1 MTTQANM
8 ALMPVVS
15 VVNNQV
21 TALSTDVARF
31 FGKRHDAVIRDIK
44 NLCSIL
50 PSDRLHNFV
59 ETVVTRENPSGG
71 APIKSKAYRMTRDGF
86 TLLVMGWTGE
96 RALQFKLAWLDAFNR
111 MEEQLRKQQIFAE
124 QDNSLITNEQQYEL
138 SSRVIDLE
146 VLTLAISEA
155 MRHTVLGFDS
165 PKTKAQGAK
174 QTDGAI
180 FMRNSF
186 SLGEAD
192 GASSDAPIPLSRS
205 VNPSTSPARLT
216 AGCECY
222 NLTKDTIMQTNV
234 GNLQPVRINLNDLS
248 LRVFNINNEPW
259 FAVTD
264 ICSGLKLTNPSKV
277 VLKLRDCER
286 SNLKLE
292 DGKTLNIVNESGLY
306 TLILRC
312 DAALKEGTP
321 AFNFRVKVT
330 DEILPS
336 IRKRGYYAIQG
347 HDDNSLITPEQQYEI
362 SSHVMRKTHALF
374 GQRNYS
380 AVYQALKRRFRI
392 PRYTCLLNRDY
403 ETALKFID
411 SLTKG
416 DFNLPDVPEKS
427 KPSTHGFIKVP
438 VNPVSR
444 YRYAINSSS
453 FTFNVSRL
461 TTTEKDL
468 TVVSDV
474 SFLPERKIEIS
485 AGELRAIKVL
495 VYFFEDLFKP
505 FIQWAEQE
513 ARRQHHPRASAFY
526 DVWNEPDLFM
536 CALKRIIKRN
546 S

>member
-1 MTTQANM
+1 MTTQNPCTIA
-8 ALMPVVS
+8 PVVS
-15 VVNNQV
+15 IVNNSV
-21 TALSTDVARF
+21 TALSTDIAKF
-31 FGKRHDAVIRDIK
+31 FGKRHDNVVRDIE
-44 NLCSIL
+44 NLLSKL
-50 PSDRLHNFV
+50 PSSRVLNFEETKV
-59 ETVVTRENPSGG
+59 EIATNLENIASKL
-71 APIKSKAYRMTRDGF
+71 IKAYRMTRDGF

-96 RALQFKLAWLDAFNR
+96 RALQFKLAWLDAFNA
-111 MEEQLRKQQIFAE
+111 MEKQLYEKNVQQTTG
-124 QDNSLITNEQQYEL
+124 QDI
-138 SSRVIDLE
+138 
-146 VLTLAISEA
+146 
-155 MRHTVLGFDS
+155 
-165 PKTKAQGAK
+165 
-174 QTDGAI
+174 
-180 FMRNSF
+180 
-186 SLGEAD
+186 
-192 GASSDAPIPLSRS
+192 
-205 VNPSTSPARLT
+205 
-216 AGCECY
+216 
-222 NLTKDTIMQTNV
+222 
-234 GNLQPVRINLNDLS
+234 
-248 LRVFNINNEPW
+248 
-259 FAVTD
+259 
-264 ICSGLKLTNPSKV
+264 
-277 VLKLRDCER
+277 
-286 SNLKLE
+286 
-292 DGKTLNIVNESGLY
+292 
-306 TLILRC
+306 
-312 DAALKEGTP
+312 
-321 AFNFRVKVT
+321 
-330 DEILPS
+330 
-336 IRKRGYYAIQG
+336 
-347 HDDNSLITPEQQYEI
+347 SLITPEQQYEI

-374 GQRNYS
+374 GNRNYS
-380 AVYQALKRRFRI
+380 AVYRALKRRFRI

>member
-1 MTTQANM
+1 MSGLVFSRDGIAVTTSLLVAKG
-8 ALMPVVS
+8 V
-15 VVNNQV
+15 QV
-21 TALSTDVARF
+21 EHRAVLQLIRKYIPDFET
-31 FGKRHDAVIRDIK
+31 FGSLI
-44 NLCSIL
+44 
-50 PSDRLHNFV
+50 F
-59 ETVVTRENPSGG
+59 ETVKGKALPQGG
-71 APIKSKAYRMTRDGF
+71 FAKSTEIAILNEPQT
-86 TLLVMGWTGE
+86 TLLLTFFKNTEIV
-96 RALQFKLAWLDAFNR
+96 RKFKVALVQKFYELR
-111 MEEQLRKQQIFAE
+111 EQL
-124 QDNSLITNEQQYEL
+124 YEK
-138 SSRVIDLE
+138 
-146 VLTLAISEA
+146 
-155 MRHTVLGFDS
+155 TV
-165 PKTKAQGAK
+165 QH
-174 QTDGAI
+174 
-180 FMRNSF
+180 
-186 SLGEAD
+186 E
-192 GASSDAPIPLSRS
+192 
-205 VNPSTSPARLT
+205 
-216 AGCECY
+216 
-222 NLTKDTIMQTNV
+222 
-234 GNLQPVRINLNDLS
+234 
-248 LRVFNINNEPW
+248 
-259 FAVTD
+259 
-264 ICSGLKLTNPSKV
+264 
-277 VLKLRDCER
+277 
-286 SNLKLE
+286 
-292 DGKTLNIVNESGLY
+292 
-306 TLILRC
+306 
-312 DAALKEGTP
+312 
-321 AFNFRVKVT
+321 
-330 DEILPS
+330 
-336 IRKRGYYAIQG
+336 
-347 HDDNSLITPEQQYEI
+347 DNSLITPEQQYEI

-374 GQRNYS
+374 GNRNYR
-380 AVYQALKRRFRI
+380 AVYRALKRRFRI